1 MKYSINS
8 NMSEKVNKYK
18 LGLNVIKTEIKS
30 IPVSPGIYKMIDEN
44 GEVLYVGKAKNLKK
58 RVSSY
63 SKLNNQSQRIL
74 NMISLVRKVELSITN
89 TEAEAL
95 LLESNVIKANKPKF
109 NILLKDDK
117 SFPSILLT
125 SNHDFPQIKKHR
137 GRKSQKGY
145 YFGPFSSAGSVNRS
159 LDALQKGFL
168 LRNCTDNVFKLTT
181 KPCLQYQIKRCTA
194 PCVGLVSREDYQI
207 QVDQAKN
214 FLNGDSDKIKEI
226 FAEKMQEYSSNLDFE
241 NAAVWRNKIRALTSI
256 QSFQSVNIN
265 EIGNVDIIAVYRKL
279 NKTSINISFMRN
291 GSNFGDHNFFL
302 SHPLEV
308 KINEIML
315 EFLGQFY
322 ENKIPPKE
330 IIVSHEPKDKSLL
343 IEALSL
349 LSNYQIRIHSPKKGI
364 KKKLVNIS
372 MTNAKT
378 SLNRKISNN
387 EKIFNNLAELKKI
400 FNLNK
405 DIYRIEI
412 YDNSHIQGKF
422 AVGAM
427 VVFNK
432 DGFDKSSYRK
442 YNLTINENISGGND
456 FGMMQEVFS
465 RRFKNFDNAKNNNPL
480 PDLILVDGGRGHLNT
495 VSEILTNFK
504 LDKIKI
510 CAVSKG
516 KERNAGVEKFH
527 LLGQKSFTL
536 EKNSSIMFFLQK
548 LRDEAH
554 RFAITSHR
562 IRRKQSISYNPINE
576 IDGIGKVRKMALL
589 KYFGSAREV
598 SRASIEDLK
607 KVNGIS
613 NNAARKI
620 YDYFTNK

>member
-1 MKYSINS
+1 
-8 NMSEKVNKYK
+8 MSEIVNKYK
-18 LGLNVIKTEIKS
+18 FGLNVIKKEIKS
-30 IPVSPGIYKMIDEN
+30 IPESPGIYKMIDEN

-194 PCVGLVSREDYQI
+194 PCVGLVSRKDYQI

-349 LSNYQIRIHSPKKGI
+349 LSNHQIRIHSPKKGI

-378 SLNRKISNN
+378 SLNRKISDN

-465 RRFKNFDNAKNNNPL
+465 RRFKNFDNAKSNNPL

-516 KERNAGVEKFH
+516 KERNAGEEKFH

-620 YDYFTNK
+620 YDYFTSK

>member
-1 MKYSINS
+1 
-8 NMSEKVNKYK
+8 MSEIVNKYK
-18 LGLNVIKTEIKS
+18 FGLNVIKKEIKS
-30 IPVSPGIYKMIDEN
+30 IPVSPGIYKMIDQN

-58 RVSSY
+58 RVSTY

-194 PCVGLVSREDYQI
+194 PCVGLVSRKDYQI

-349 LSNYQIRIHSPKKGI
+349 LSNHQIRIHSPKKGI

-378 SLNRKISNN
+378 SLNRKISDN

-495 VSEILTNFK
+495 VSEILKNLK

-516 KERNAGVEKFH
+516 KERNAGEEKFH

>member
-1 MKYSINS
+1 
-8 NMSEKVNKYK
+8 MSEIVNKYK
-18 LGLNVIKTEIKS
+18 FGLNVIKKEIKS

-74 NMISLVRKVELSITN
+74 NMISLVRKVELSITS

-194 PCVGLVSREDYQI
+194 PCVGLVSKKDYQI

-349 LSNYQIRIHSPKKGI
+349 LSNHQIRIHSPKKGI

-378 SLNRKISNN
+378 SLNRKISDN

-504 LDKIKI
+504 LHKIKI

-516 KERNAGVEKFH
+516 KERNAGEEKFH
-527 LLGQKSFTL
+527 LIGQKSFTL

>member
-1 MKYSINS
+1 
-8 NMSEKVNKYK
+8 MSEIVNKYK
-18 LGLNVIKTEIKS
+18 FGLNVIKKEIKS

-74 NMISLVRKVELSITN
+74 NMISLVRKVELSITS

-349 LSNYQIRIHSPKKGI
+349 LSNHQIRINSPKKGI

-378 SLNRKISNN
+378 SLNRKIVDN

-465 RRFKNFDNAKNNNPL
+465 RRFKNFDNAKSNNSL

-504 LDKIKI
+504 LDKIKV

-516 KERNAGVEKFH
+516 KERNAGEEKFH

>member
-1 MKYSINS
+1 
-8 NMSEKVNKYK
+8 MSEIVNKYK
-18 LGLNVIKTEIKS
+18 FGLNVIKKEIKS

-194 PCVGLVSREDYQI
+194 PCVGLVSRKDYQI

-279 NKTSINISFMRN
+279 NKTSINILFMRN

-349 LSNYQIRIHSPKKGI
+349 LSNHQIRIHSPKKGI

-378 SLNRKISNN
+378 SLNRKISDN
-387 EKIFNNLAELKKI
+387 EKIFNNLAKLKKI

-516 KERNAGVEKFH
+516 KERNAGEEKFH

>member
-1 MKYSINS
+1 
-8 NMSEKVNKYK
+8 MSEIVNKYK
-18 LGLNVIKTEIKS
+18 FGLNVIKKEIKS

-194 PCVGLVSREDYQI
+194 PCVGLVSRKDYQI

-349 LSNYQIRIHSPKKGI
+349 LSNHQIRIHSPKKGI

-378 SLNRKISNN
+378 SLNRKISDN

-465 RRFKNFDNAKNNNPL
+465 RRFKNFDNSKNNNPL

-516 KERNAGVEKFH
+516 KERNAGEEKFH

>member
-1 MKYSINS
+1 
-8 NMSEKVNKYK
+8 MSEIVNKYK
-18 LGLNVIKTEIKS
+18 FGLNVIKKEIKS
-30 IPVSPGIYKMIDEN
+30 IPVSPGIYKMIDDN

-226 FAEKMQEYSSNLDFE
+226 FAEKMQEFSYNLDFE

-349 LSNYQIRIHSPKKGI
+349 LSNHQIRIHSPKKGI

-378 SLNRKISNN
+378 SLNRKISDN

-465 RRFKNFDNAKNNNPL
+465 RRFKNYDNSKNNNPL

-516 KERNAGVEKFH
+516 KERNAGEEKFH
-527 LLGQKSFTL
+527 LIGQKSFTL

>member
-1 MKYSINS
+1 
-8 NMSEKVNKYK
+8 MSEIVNKYK
-18 LGLNVIKTEIKS
+18 FGLNVIKKEIKS

-74 NMISLVRKVELSITN
+74 NMISLVRKVELSITS

-349 LSNYQIRIHSPKKGI
+349 LSNHQIRIHSPKKGI

-378 SLNRKISNN
+378 SLNRKISDN

-465 RRFKNFDNAKNNNPL
+465 RRFKNYDNSKNNNPL

-516 KERNAGVEKFH
+516 KERNAGEEKFH
-527 LLGQKSFTL
+527 LIGQKSFTL

>member
-1 MKYSINS
+1 
-8 NMSEKVNKYK
+8 MSEIVNKYK
-18 LGLNVIKTEIKS
+18 FGLNVIKKEIKS

-194 PCVGLVSREDYQI
+194 PCVGLVSRKDYQI

-349 LSNYQIRIHSPKKGI
+349 LSNHQIRIHSPKKGI

-378 SLNRKISNN
+378 SLNRKISDN

-495 VSEILTNFK
+495 VSEILTNLK

-516 KERNAGVEKFH
+516 KERNAGEEKFH

>member
-1 MKYSINS
+1 
-8 NMSEKVNKYK
+8 MSEIVNKYK
-18 LGLNVIKTEIKS
+18 FGLNVIKKEIKS

-194 PCVGLVSREDYQI
+194 PCVGLVSKEDYQI

-378 SLNRKISNN
+378 SLNRKISDN

-516 KERNAGVEKFH
+516 KERNAGEEKFH
-527 LLGQKSFTL
+527 LIGQKSFTL

-620 YDYFTNK
+620 YDYFTSK

>member
-1 MKYSINS
+1 
-8 NMSEKVNKYK
+8 MSEIVNKYK
-18 LGLNVIKTEIKS
+18 LGLNVIKKEIKS
-30 IPVSPGIYKMIDEN
+30 IPESPGIYKMIDEN

-74 NMISLVRKVELSITN
+74 NMISLVRKIELSITN

-194 PCVGLVSREDYQI
+194 PCVGLVSKKDYQI

-349 LSNYQIRIHSPKKGI
+349 LSNHQIRIHSPKKGI

-378 SLNRKISNN
+378 SLNRKISDN

-465 RRFKNFDNAKNNNPL
+465 RRFKNFDNSKNNNPL

-516 KERNAGVEKFH
+516 KERNAGEEKFH

>member
-1 MKYSINS
+1 
-8 NMSEKVNKYK
+8 MSEIVNKYK
-18 LGLNVIKTEIKS
+18 FGLNVIKKEIKS

-194 PCVGLVSREDYQI
+194 PCVGLVSRKDYQI

-349 LSNYQIRIHSPKKGI
+349 LSNHQIRIHSPKKGI

-378 SLNRKISNN
+378 SLNRKISDN

-495 VSEILTNFK
+495 VSEILINLK

-516 KERNAGVEKFH
+516 KERNAGEEKFH

>member
-1 MKYSINS
+1 
-8 NMSEKVNKYK
+8 MSEIVNKYK
-18 LGLNVIKTEIKS
+18 FGLNVIKKEIKS

-74 NMISLVRKVELSITN
+74 NMISLVRKVELSITS

-349 LSNYQIRIHSPKKGI
+349 LSNHQIRINSPKKGI

-378 SLNRKISNN
+378 SLNRKISDN

-516 KERNAGVEKFH
+516 KERNAGEEKFH
-527 LLGQKSFTL
+527 LIGQKSFTL

>member
-1 MKYSINS
+1 
-8 NMSEKVNKYK
+8 MSEILNKYK
-18 LGLNVIKTEIKS
+18 FGLNVIKKEIKS

-74 NMISLVRKVELSITN
+74 NMISLVRKVELSITS

-125 SNHDFPQIKKHR
+125 SNHEFPQIKKHR

-207 QVDQAKN
+207 QVDQAKH

-330 IIVSHEPKDKSLL
+330 IILSHEPKDKSLL

-349 LSNYQIRIHSPKKGI
+349 LSNHQIRIHSPKKGI

-378 SLNRKISNN
+378 SLNRKISDN

-465 RRFKNFDNAKNNNPL
+465 RRFKNFDNSKNNNPL

-495 VSEILTNFK
+495 VSEILTNIK

-510 CAVSKG
+510 CAISKG
-516 KERNAGVEKFH
+516 KERNAGEEKFH

-598 SRASIEDLK
+598 SKASIEDLK

>member
-1 MKYSINS
+1 
-8 NMSEKVNKYK
+8 MSEIVNKYK
-18 LGLNVIKTEIKS
+18 FGLNVIKKEIKS

-194 PCVGLVSREDYQI
+194 PCVGLVSRKDYQI

-349 LSNYQIRIHSPKKGI
+349 LSNHQIRIHSPKKGI
-364 KKKLVNIS
+364 RKKLVNIS

-378 SLNRKISNN
+378 SLNRKISDN

-465 RRFKNFDNAKNNNPL
+465 RRFKNFDNAKNNNLL

-495 VSEILTNFK
+495 VSEILTNFN
-504 LDKIKI
+504 LDKIKV

-516 KERNAGVEKFH
+516 KERNAGEEKFH

-562 IRRKQSISYNPINE
+562 IRRKLSISYNPINE
-576 IDGIGKVRKMALL
+576 IDGIGNIKKNALL
-589 KYFGSAREV
+589 KYFGSAKEV
-598 SRASIEDLK
+598 SKASTDDLI
-607 KVNGIS
+607 KVDGIS
-613 NNAARKI
+613 KNVAQKI
-620 YDYFTNK
+620 YNFFSN

>member
-1 MKYSINS
+1 
-8 NMSEKVNKYK
+8 MSEIVNKYK
-18 LGLNVIKTEIKS
+18 FGLNVIKKEIKS

-194 PCVGLVSREDYQI
+194 PCVGLVSRKDYQI

-349 LSNYQIRIHSPKKGI
+349 LSNHQIRIHSPKKGI

-378 SLNRKISNN
+378 SLNRKISDN

-465 RRFKNFDNAKNNNPL
+465 RRFKNFDNSKNNNPL

-504 LDKIKI
+504 LDKIKV

-516 KERNAGVEKFH
+516 KERNAGEEKFH

>member
-1 MKYSINS
+1 
-8 NMSEKVNKYK
+8 
-18 LGLNVIKTEIKS
+18 
-30 IPVSPGIYKMIDEN
+30 
-44 GEVLYVGKAKNLKK
+44 
-58 RVSSY
+58 
-63 SKLNNQSQRIL
+63 
-74 NMISLVRKVELSITN
+74 
-89 TEAEAL
+89 
-95 LLESNVIKANKPKF
+95 
-109 NILLKDDK
+109 
-117 SFPSILLT
+117 
-125 SNHDFPQIKKHR
+125 
-137 GRKSQKGY
+137 
-145 YFGPFSSAGSVNRS
+145 
-159 LDALQKGFL
+159 
-168 LRNCTDNVFKLTT
+168 
-181 KPCLQYQIKRCTA
+181 
-194 PCVGLVSREDYQI
+194 
-207 QVDQAKN
+207 
-214 FLNGDSDKIKEI
+214 
-226 FAEKMQEYSSNLDFE
+226 
-241 NAAVWRNKIRALTSI
+241 
-256 QSFQSVNIN
+256 
-265 EIGNVDIIAVYRKL
+265 
-279 NKTSINISFMRN
+279 
-291 GSNFGDHNFFL
+291 
-302 SHPLEV
+302 
-308 KINEIML
+308 ML

-349 LSNYQIRIHSPKKGI
+349 LSNHQIRIHSPKKGI

-378 SLNRKISNN
+378 SLNRKISDN
-387 EKIFNNLAELKKI
+387 EKIFNNLAKLKKI

-442 YNLTINENISGGND
+442 YNLTINENIAGGND

-516 KERNAGVEKFH
+516 KERNAGEEKFH

>member
-1 MKYSINS
+1 
-8 NMSEKVNKYK
+8 MSAIVNKYK
-18 LGLNVIKTEIKS
+18 FGLNVIKKEIKS
-30 IPVSPGIYKMIDEN
+30 IPVSPGIYKMIDDN

-74 NMISLVRKVELSITN
+74 NMISLVRKVELSITS

-109 NILLKDDK
+109 NVLLKDDK

-308 KINEIML
+308 KIDEIML
-315 EFLGQFY
+315 EFLSQFY

-349 LSNYQIRIHSPKKGI
+349 LSNHQIRIHSPKKGI

-378 SLNRKISNN
+378 SLNRKISDN

-465 RRFKNFDNAKNNNPL
+465 RRFKNFDNSKNNNPL

-516 KERNAGVEKFH
+516 KERNAGEEKFH

>member
-1 MKYSINS
+1 
-8 NMSEKVNKYK
+8 MSEIVNKYK
-18 LGLNVIKTEIKS
+18 FGLNVIKKEIKS

-194 PCVGLVSREDYQI
+194 PCVGLVSRKDYQI

-214 FLNGDSDKIKEI
+214 FLNGDSDKIKEV

-349 LSNYQIRIHSPKKGI
+349 LSNHQIRIHSPKKGI

-378 SLNRKISNN
+378 SLNRKISDN

-516 KERNAGVEKFH
+516 KERNAGEEKFH

-620 YDYFTNK
+620 YDYFTSK

>member
-1 MKYSINS
+1 
-8 NMSEKVNKYK
+8 MSEIVNKYK
-18 LGLNVIKTEIKS
+18 LGLNVIKKEIKS
-30 IPVSPGIYKMIDEN
+30 IPESPGIYKMIDEN

-74 NMISLVRKVELSITN
+74 NMISLVRKIDLSITS

-95 LLESNVIKANKPKF
+95 LLESNVIKAKKPKF

-194 PCVGLVSREDYQI
+194 PCVGLVSRKDYQM

-349 LSNYQIRIHSPKKGI
+349 LSNHQIRIHSPKKGI

-378 SLNRKISNN
+378 SLNRKISDN
-387 EKIFNNLAELKKI
+387 EKIFNNLAKLKKI
-400 FNLNK
+400 FNLSK

-516 KERNAGVEKFH
+516 KERNAGEEKFH

-598 SRASIEDLK
+598 SKASIEDLK

>member
-1 MKYSINS
+1 
-8 NMSEKVNKYK
+8 MSEIVNKYK
-18 LGLNVIKTEIKS
+18 FGLNVIKKEIKS

-315 EFLGQFY
+315 EFLAQFY

-349 LSNYQIRIHSPKKGI
+349 LSNHQIRIHSPKKGI

-378 SLNRKISNN
+378 SLNRKISDN

-465 RRFKNFDNAKNNNPL
+465 RRFKNFDNSKNNNPL

-516 KERNAGVEKFH
+516 KERNAGEEKFH
-527 LLGQKSFTL
+527 LIGQKSFTL

>member
-1 MKYSINS
+1 
-8 NMSEKVNKYK
+8 MSEIVNKYK
-18 LGLNVIKTEIKS
+18 FGLNVIKKEIKS

-194 PCVGLVSREDYQI
+194 PCVGLVSRKDYQI

-214 FLNGDSDKIKEI
+214 FLNGDSDKIKEV

-349 LSNYQIRIHSPKKGI
+349 LSNHQIRIHSPKKGI

-378 SLNRKISNN
+378 SLNRKISDN

-510 CAVSKG
+510 CAISKG
-516 KERNAGVEKFH
+516 KERNAGEEKFH

-536 EKNSSIMFFLQK
+536 EKNSSIMFFLQN

-589 KYFGSAREV
+589 KYFGSAKEV

>member
-1 MKYSINS
+1 
-8 NMSEKVNKYK
+8 MSEIVNKYK
-18 LGLNVIKTEIKS
+18 FGLNVIKKEIKS
-30 IPVSPGIYKMIDEN
+30 IPESPGIYKMIDEN

-109 NILLKDDK
+109 NVLLKDDK

-168 LRNCTDNVFKLTT
+168 LRNCTDNVFKLTS

-194 PCVGLVSREDYQI
+194 PCVGLVSRKDYQI

-214 FLNGDSDKIKEI
+214 FLNGDSDKIKEV

-241 NAAVWRNKIRALTSI
+241 NAAIWRNKIRALTSI

-349 LSNYQIRIHSPKKGI
+349 LSNHQIRIHSPKKGI

-378 SLNRKISNN
+378 SLNRKISDN
-387 EKIFNNLAELKKI
+387 EKIFNNLAEIKKI

-465 RRFKNFDNAKNNNPL
+465 RRFKNFDNAKSNNPL

-516 KERNAGVEKFH
+516 KERNAGEEKFH

-598 SRASIEDLK
+598 SKASIEDLK

>member
-1 MKYSINS
+1 
-8 NMSEKVNKYK
+8 MSEIVNKYK
-18 LGLNVIKTEIKS
+18 FGINIIKKEIKS

-74 NMISLVRKVELSITN
+74 NMISLVRKVELSITS

-315 EFLGQFY
+315 EFLAQFY

-349 LSNYQIRIHSPKKGI
+349 LSNHQIRINSPKKGI

-378 SLNRKISNN
+378 SLNRKISDN

-465 RRFKNFDNAKNNNPL
+465 RRFKNFDNSKNNNPL

-516 KERNAGVEKFH
+516 KERNAGEEKFH

>member
-1 MKYSINS
+1 
-8 NMSEKVNKYK
+8 MSEIVNKYK
-18 LGLNVIKTEIKS
+18 FGLNVIKKEIKS

-194 PCVGLVSREDYQI
+194 PCVGLVSRKDYQM

-349 LSNYQIRIHSPKKGI
+349 LSNHQIRIHSPKKGI

-378 SLNRKISNN
+378 SLNRKISDN
-387 EKIFNNLAELKKI
+387 EKIFNNLAKLKKI
-400 FNLNK
+400 FNLSK

-516 KERNAGVEKFH
+516 KERNAGEEKFH

-589 KYFGSAREV
+589 KYFGSAKEV

-620 YDYFTNK
+620 YDYFTSK

>member
-1 MKYSINS
+1 
-8 NMSEKVNKYK
+8 MSEILNKYK
-18 LGLNVIKTEIKS
+18 FGLNVIKKEIKS

-194 PCVGLVSREDYQI
+194 PCVGLVSRKDYQI

-349 LSNYQIRIHSPKKGI
+349 LSNHQIRIHSPKKGI

-378 SLNRKISNN
+378 SLNRKISDN

-465 RRFKNFDNAKNNNPL
+465 RRFKNFDNSKNNNPL

-516 KERNAGVEKFH
+516 KERNAGEEKFH

>member
-1 MKYSINS
+1 
-8 NMSEKVNKYK
+8 MSEIVNKYK
-18 LGLNVIKTEIKS
+18 FGLNVIKKEIKS

-194 PCVGLVSREDYQI
+194 PCVGLVSKKDYQI

-349 LSNYQIRIHSPKKGI
+349 LSNHQIRIHSPKKGI

-378 SLNRKISNN
+378 SLNRKISDN

-465 RRFKNFDNAKNNNPL
+465 RRFKNYDNSKNNNPL

-516 KERNAGVEKFH
+516 KERNAGEEKFH

>member
-1 MKYSINS
+1 
-8 NMSEKVNKYK
+8 MSEIVNKYK
-18 LGLNVIKTEIKS
+18 FGLNVIKKEIKS

-74 NMISLVRKVELSITN
+74 NMISLVRKVELSITS

-194 PCVGLVSREDYQI
+194 PCVGLVSKEDYQI

-349 LSNYQIRIHSPKKGI
+349 LSNHQIRIHSPKKGI

-378 SLNRKISNN
+378 SLNRKISDN

-465 RRFKNFDNAKNNNPL
+465 RRFKNFDKAKNNNPL

-516 KERNAGVEKFH
+516 KERNAGEEKFH

>member
-1 MKYSINS
+1 
-8 NMSEKVNKYK
+8 MSEIVNKYK
-18 LGLNVIKTEIKS
+18 FGLNVIKKEIKS

-194 PCVGLVSREDYQI
+194 PCVGLVSRKDYQI

-302 SHPLEV
+302 SHSLEV
-308 KINEIML
+308 KIDEILL
-315 EFLGQFY
+315 EFLSQFY

-349 LSNYQIRIHSPKKGI
+349 LSNHQIRIHSPKKGI

-378 SLNRKISNN
+378 SLNRKISDN

-516 KERNAGVEKFH
+516 KERNAGEEKFH

>member
-1 MKYSINS
+1 
-8 NMSEKVNKYK
+8 MSEIVNKYK
-18 LGLNVIKTEIKS
+18 FGLNVIKKEIKS

-194 PCVGLVSREDYQI
+194 PCVGLVSRKDYQI

-349 LSNYQIRIHSPKKGI
+349 LSNHQIRIHSPKKGI

-378 SLNRKISNN
+378 SLNRKISDN

-400 FNLNK
+400 FNLTKN
-405 DIYRIEI
+405 IYRIEI

-516 KERNAGVEKFH
+516 KERNAGEEKFH

-562 IRRKQSISYNPINE
+562 IRRKQSIYYNPINE

>member
-1 MKYSINS
+1 
-8 NMSEKVNKYK
+8 MSETVNKYK
-18 LGLNVIKTEIKS
+18 LGLNVIKKEIKT

-194 PCVGLVSREDYQI
+194 PCVGLVSRKDYQI

-226 FAEKMQEYSSNLDFE
+226 FADKMQEYSSNLDFE
-241 NAAVWRNKIRALTSI
+241 NAAVWRNKIRALASI

-349 LSNYQIRIHSPKKGI
+349 LSNHQIRIHSPKKGI

-378 SLNRKISNN
+378 SLNRKISDN

-442 YNLTINENISGGND
+442 YNLKINENISGGND

-516 KERNAGVEKFH
+516 KVRNAGEEKFH

>member
-1 MKYSINS
+1 
-8 NMSEKVNKYK
+8 MSEIVNKYK
-18 LGLNVIKTEIKS
+18 LGLNVIKKEIKS

-194 PCVGLVSREDYQI
+194 PCVGLVSKKDYQI

-349 LSNYQIRIHSPKKGI
+349 LSNHQIRIHSPKKGI

-378 SLNRKISNN
+378 SLNRKISDN
-387 EKIFNNLAELKKI
+387 EKIFNKLAELKKI

-442 YNLTINENISGGND
+442 YNLTINEDISGGND

-465 RRFKNFDNAKNNNPL
+465 RRFKNFDNAKSNNSL

-495 VSEILTNFK
+495 VSEILKNLK

-510 CAVSKG
+510 CAISKG
-516 KERNAGVEKFH
+516 KERNAGEEKFH
-527 LLGQKSFTL
+527 LLDQKSFTL

>member
-1 MKYSINS
+1 
-8 NMSEKVNKYK
+8 MSEILNKYK
-18 LGLNVIKTEIKS
+18 FGLNVIKKEIKS

-95 LLESNVIKANKPKF
+95 LLESNVIKANKPRF

-194 PCVGLVSREDYQI
+194 PCVGLVSKKDYQI

-308 KINEIML
+308 KIDEIML
-315 EFLGQFY
+315 EFLSQFY

-349 LSNYQIRIHSPKKGI
+349 LSNHQIRINSPKKGI

-378 SLNRKISNN
+378 SLNRKIVDN
-387 EKIFNNLAELKKI
+387 EKIFNNFAELKKI

-465 RRFKNFDNAKNNNPL
+465 RRFKNFDNSKNNNPL

-516 KERNAGVEKFH
+516 KERNAGEEKFH
-527 LLGQKSFTL
+527 LIGQKSFTL

>member
-1 MKYSINS
+1 
-8 NMSEKVNKYK
+8 MSEIVNKYK
-18 LGLNVIKTEIKS
+18 FGLNVIKKEIKS

-194 PCVGLVSREDYQI
+194 PCVGLVSRKDYQM

-349 LSNYQIRIHSPKKGI
+349 LSNHQIRIHSPKKGI

-378 SLNRKISNN
+378 SLNRKISDN

-400 FNLNK
+400 FNLTKN
-405 DIYRIEI
+405 IYRIEI

-516 KERNAGVEKFH
+516 KERNAGEEKFH

>member
-1 MKYSINS
+1 
-8 NMSEKVNKYK
+8 MSEIVNKYK
-18 LGLNVIKTEIKS
+18 FGLNVIKKEIKS

-194 PCVGLVSREDYQI
+194 PCVGLVSRKDYQM

-349 LSNYQIRIHSPKKGI
+349 LSNHQIRIHSPKKGI

-378 SLNRKISNN
+378 SLNRKISDN

-400 FNLNK
+400 FNLSK

-516 KERNAGVEKFH
+516 KERNAGEEKFH
-527 LLGQKSFTL
+527 LIGQKSFTL

>member
-1 MKYSINS
+1 M
-8 NMSEKVNKYK
+8 NKYK
-18 LGLNVIKTEIKS
+18 LGLNIIKKEIKS
-30 IPVSPGIYKMIDEN
+30 MPVSPGIYKMIDEN
-44 GEVLYVGKAKNLKK
+44 DEVLYVGKAKNLKK

-63 SKLNNQSQRIL
+63 SKLNNQSKRIL

-194 PCVGLVSREDYQI
+194 PCVGLVSKKDYQI
-207 QVDQAKN
+207 QVEQAKN

-302 SHPLEV
+302 SHPLDV
-308 KINEIML
+308 KIDKIML
-315 EFLGQFY
+315 EFLSQFY

-349 LSNYQIRIHSPKKGI
+349 LSNHQIRIHSPKKGI
-364 KKKLVNIS
+364 RTKLVNIS

-378 SLNRKISNN
+378 SLNRKISDN
-387 EKIFNNLAELKKI
+387 EKIFNNLAKLKKI

-405 DIYRIEI
+405 DIHRIEI

-465 RRFKNFDNAKNNNPL
+465 RRFKNFDNSKNNNPL

-495 VSEILTNFK
+495 VSEILTNLK

-516 KERNAGVEKFH
+516 KERNAGEEKFH

-589 KYFGSAREV
+589 KYFGSAKEV

>member
-1 MKYSINS
+1 
-8 NMSEKVNKYK
+8 MSEIVNKYK
-18 LGLNVIKTEIKS
+18 FGLNVIKKEIKS

-74 NMISLVRKVELSITN
+74 NMISLVRKVELSITS

-181 KPCLQYQIKRCTA
+181 KPCIQYQIKRCTA
-194 PCVGLVSREDYQI
+194 PCVGLVSRKDYQM

-349 LSNYQIRIHSPKKGI
+349 LSNHQIRIHSPKKGI

-378 SLNRKISNN
+378 SLNRKISDN

-495 VSEILTNFK
+495 VSEILTNLK

-516 KERNAGVEKFH
+516 KERNAGEEKFH

>member
-1 MKYSINS
+1 
-8 NMSEKVNKYK
+8 MSEIVNKYK
-18 LGLNVIKTEIKS
+18 FGLNVIKKEIKS

-74 NMISLVRKVELSITN
+74 NMISLVRKVELSITS

-349 LSNYQIRIHSPKKGI
+349 LSNHQIRIHSPKKGI

-378 SLNRKISNN
+378 SLNRKISDN

-465 RRFKNFDNAKNNNPL
+465 RRFKNFDNSKNNNPL

-516 KERNAGVEKFH
+516 KERNAGEEKFH

>member
-1 MKYSINS
+1 
-8 NMSEKVNKYK
+8 MSEIVNKYK
-18 LGLNVIKTEIKS
+18 FGLNVIKKEIKS

-194 PCVGLVSREDYQI
+194 PCVGLVSRKDYQI

-349 LSNYQIRIHSPKKGI
+349 LSNYQIRINSPKKGI

-378 SLNRKISNN
+378 SLNRKISDN

-442 YNLTINENISGGND
+442 YNLTIDENISGGND

-465 RRFKNFDNAKNNNPL
+465 RRFKNFNNAKNNNPL

-516 KERNAGVEKFH
+516 KERNAGEEKFH